1 MSSDELF
8 ATADFCLIPIGTGNG
23 PSVAEHVAEC
33 ARVLEKTGLKYEMHG
48 YGTNLEGPWTAVSSA
63 IRACHAAVHAKGAPR
78 IATDIRI
85 GTSAPGSKR
94 KLMDGARGEN
104 EHKVMRVRDIL
115 GRAKAKL

>member
-1 MSSDELF
+1 
-8 ATADFCLIPIGTGNG
+8 DFCLIPIGTGND

-33 ARVLEKTGLKYEMHG
+33 ARVLEKTGLKYEVCPA
-48 YGTNLEGPWTAVSSA
+48 TTVLAIGPWSAVSDA

-94 KLMDGARGEN
+94 KLVDGATGEN
-104 EHKVMRVRDIL
+104 DHKVKRVQEIL
-115 GRAKAKL
+115 GKTKAKL